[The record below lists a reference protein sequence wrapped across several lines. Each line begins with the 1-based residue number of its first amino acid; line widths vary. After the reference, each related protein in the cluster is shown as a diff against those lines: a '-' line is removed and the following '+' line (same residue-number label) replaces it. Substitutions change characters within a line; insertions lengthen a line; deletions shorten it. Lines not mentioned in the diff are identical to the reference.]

1 VENLMLDLRTLLVP
15 TDFSDHARVAL
26 GTALGL
32 AKAADARIHLA
43 HAVPL
48 PARIPGFGEGHE
60 DHHSEL
66 RDLAGARLRENAKEV
81 SDAGGQVDTH
91 LGEGTS
97 SEVIVE
103 LANGLGADLIVMGT
117 RGLSGLKHVM
127 LGSVAE
133 RTICHAPCPV
143 MTVRS
148 DEEVTPALLREPLA
162 IRNIL
167 VPTDFSEH
175 AERAVRYAIG
185 LAQLFEARIQLLRA
199 YDAQILA
206 MTPGAIA
213 TPAEFWKELHD
224 AAQLG
229 LEHAQIPIVE
239 AGVESELYVE
249 HKDPTAAIVET
260 AEALQ
265 SDLIVMGTRGLSG
278 LRRAL
283 LGSTTARTL
292 RVAPCPVVTVSA
304 EEA

>member
-1 VENLMLDLRTLLVP
+1 MLSLNTILVP
-15 TDFSDHARVAL
+15 TDFSNHARVAL

-32 AKAADARIHLA
+32 AKATDARIHLA
-43 HAVPL
+43 HAIPH
-48 PARIPGFGEGHE
+48 PARIPGFGEGRADYHN
-60 DHHSEL
+60 EL
-66 RDLAGARLRENAKEV
+66 RDLASAKLRENAKEV
-81 SDAGGQVDTH
+81 SDAGGRADTH

-103 LANGLGADLIVMGT
+103 LANRLGADLIIMGT

-133 RTICHAPCPV
+133 RTIGHAPCPV
-143 MTVRS
+143 MTVTS
-148 DEEVTPALLREPLA
+148 DEKVASARLQEPLA

-213 TPAEFWKELHD
+213 TPDEFWKELRN

-229 LEHAQIPIVE
+229 LEHSQLPIVE
-239 AGVESELYVE
+239 AGVESELYLE
-249 HKDPTAAIVET
+249 HKDPTTAIVET

-265 SDLIVMGTRGLSG
+265 SDLIVIGTRGLSG

-283 LGSTTARTL
+283 LGSTTGRIL

-304 EEA
+304 EGA